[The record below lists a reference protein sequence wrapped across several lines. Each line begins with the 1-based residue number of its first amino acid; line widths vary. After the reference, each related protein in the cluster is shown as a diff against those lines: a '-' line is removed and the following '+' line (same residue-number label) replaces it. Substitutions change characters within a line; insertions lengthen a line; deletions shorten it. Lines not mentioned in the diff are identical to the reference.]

1 MKNLIDVRTINF
13 HSFGKLIL
21 NKIKVGMVCITAIAL
36 NGVFSEAI
44 AGDMLTNRAAPEFGA
59 GTLYRPNSTFT
70 FYNFPAVLTTTPEE
84 EQIPAEEFIPVFTGD
99 MSSRYGTR
107 RHPYT
112 GKLKHHRGIDIRA
125 PRGTPIYS
133 PARGVVV
140 FSGWKNGYGNVVC
153 IDHQNGYVTLIAHN
167 HRNFVRVGQEVDRTT
182 KIATV
187 GATGRATGPHMHIEV
202 TLNGRQ
208 VNPEQ
213 FFRHPQQHAS
223 TQPSRGS
230 DEES

>member
-1 MKNLIDVRTINF
+1 MKNLIDVRAINF

-21 NKIKVGMVCITAIAL
+21 NKIKVSMVCITAIAL

-44 AGDMLTNRAAPEFGA
+44 ASDMLTDRAAPEFGVS
-59 GTLYRPNSTFT
+59 TLYRPNSTFT
-70 FYNFPAVLTTTPEE
+70 FYNFPAVIQTEQE
-84 EQIPAEEFIPVFTGD
+84 GEQIPEEEFIPTFTGD
-99 MSSRYGTR
+99 MSSRYGMR
-107 RHPYT
+107 RHPHT
-112 GKLKHHRGIDIRA
+112 GKLKHHRGMDIRA
-125 PRGTPIYS
+125 PRGTPIFA
-133 PARGVVV
+133 PARGVVT
-140 FSGWKNGYGNVVC
+140 FSGWKNGYGNVVT

-167 HRNFVRVGQEVDRTT
+167 HRNFVRLGEEVDRST

-213 FFRHPQQHAS
+213 FFQNYQRHAS